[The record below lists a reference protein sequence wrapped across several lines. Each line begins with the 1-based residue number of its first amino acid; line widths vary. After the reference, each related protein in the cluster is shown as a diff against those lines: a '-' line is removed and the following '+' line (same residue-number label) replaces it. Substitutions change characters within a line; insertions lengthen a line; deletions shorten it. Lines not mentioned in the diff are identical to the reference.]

1 MGVLLWDDIYTLL
14 TYLTD
19 FGSALN
25 LVGVGNKDWEGFL
38 GERDRLSFL
47 VVSIFLTLEVIHT
60 HTSTGRFSF
69 LFLVMK
75 KMAMM

>member
-25 LVGVGNKDWEGFL
+25 LVGVGNKDWEVFWRKGTDFL
-38 GERDRLSFL
+38 FF
-47 VVSIFLTLEVIHT
+47 VVSIFLTLDVIHT

-69 LFLVMK
+69 LFPVMK